1 MAIEYNW
8 VTEKAQK
15 RTSPLNGLDHVLVSC
30 EWRVTA
36 TDGSTI
42 LSSYGQVVFD
52 EPSGEDFIDFD
63 QVKQSTILNWV
74 WQTVD
79 RAAVEEELA
88 VRLGHQSQPE
98 TIPVAIPKD

>member
-8 VTEKAQK
+8 VIEKAEK

-36 TDGSTI
+36 TNGSNT

-52 EPSGEDFIDFD
+52 EPAGNDFIEFNSI
-63 QVKQSTILNWV
+63 KQSTILNWV

-88 VRLGHQSQPE
+88 VRLGYHSQPE